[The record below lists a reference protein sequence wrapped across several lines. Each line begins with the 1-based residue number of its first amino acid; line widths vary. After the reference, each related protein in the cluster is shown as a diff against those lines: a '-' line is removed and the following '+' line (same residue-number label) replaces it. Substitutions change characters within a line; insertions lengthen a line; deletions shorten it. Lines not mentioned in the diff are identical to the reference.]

1 MRLMPTV
8 NVVLNKTR
16 SDLGRFFLQRWRQ
29 GMIQELGEEGFKK
42 HQEKVIWEGTNFH
55 ACVQQFLSGMPVNE
69 IQIQESNKGHW
80 ESLQSVLPDVKD
92 VLALETPV
100 SHPWLFYRG
109 TFDCVAKY
117 KDVLYVIDWKTS
129 SKPKP
134 LLSNLYDNPL
144 QVAAYL
150 GAINLRAEFTSKF
163 GVVDHAAIVVAYQN
177 GQPAH
182 IHRMKPAMCQH
193 YWTQWCQ
200 RLHQYWAMVAAEKGI
215 TATPP

>member
-1 MRLMPTV
+1 MGVRPRRECRNLRGVIENLGMRLMPTV

-42 HQEKVIWEGTNFH
+42 HQEI
-55 ACVQQFLSGMPVNE
+55 NE

-80 ESLQSVLPDVKD
+80 ESLQSVL
-92 VLALETPV
+92 
-100 SHPWLFYRG
+100 
-109 TFDCVAKY
+109 
-117 KDVLYVIDWKTS
+117 DVLYVIDWKTS